1 MIRRVIASGLLAT
14 SLLASAY
21 AQQKPNFT
29 GSWKLNVAKS
39 DFGEDPAPKSRTDVI
54 THKDPS
60 LTDQVSIEGAKGTQE
75 YTAVYTTDGKEVV
88 NKQGA
93 RELHSIFHW
102 DGGKLVND
110 STLHVNDEDII
121 IKQIWILSA
130 DGNTITQKVHYDT
143 PEGESDHTLVYEKH

>member
-1 MIRRVIASGLLAT
+1 MIRRVIASGLLAA

-29 GSWKLNVAKS
+29 GTWKLNVAKS
-39 DFGEDPAPKSRTDVI
+39 DFGEDPVPKSRTDVI

-60 LTDQVSIEGAKGTQE
+60 LTDQVSTEGAKGKQE

-93 RELHSIFHW
+93 RELYSIFHW
-102 DGGKLVND
+102 DGSKLVND
-110 STLHVNDEDII
+110 SKLHVNDEDII
-121 IKQIWILSA
+121 IKQIWSLSA
-130 DGNTITQKVHYDT
+130 DGNTITQNVHYNT
-143 PEGESDHTLVYEKH
+143 PEGETDHTLVYEKH